1 MRKKLSKFSDSAKLD
16 ITFDQSTFI
25 ESSIKEVIYTA
36 IWGGILAITILFL
49 FLRSIKS
56 TLIIGLAIPLSIIA
70 TFFFMYIS
78 GVSLNI
84 MSLGGLALGIGMLVD
99 NAIVVL
105 ESIDRYNKIGYSSID
120 AANSGASEV
129 GRAVTAST
137 LTTICV
143 FIPIIFVKGIAG
155 QLFNDQALTVT
166 YSLLISLLVAI
177 TLIPMLSSIGAR
189 GKRGVVRP
197 KREA

>member
-1 MRKKLSKFSDSAKLD
+1 MTQIKSR
-16 ITFDQSTFI
+16 FI
-25 ESSIKEVIYTA
+25 ESSIKEVISTA
-36 IWGGILAITILFL
+36 LWGGILAVIVLFL

-56 TLIIGLAIPLSIIA
+56 TLIIGLAIPISIIS

-105 ESIDRYNKIGYSSID
+105 ESIDRYRKSGHSAID
-120 AANSGASEV
+120 SARKGANEV
-129 GRAVTAST
+129 GRAVIAST

-155 QLFNDQALTVT
+155 QLFNDQARTC
-166 YSLLISLLVAI
+166 
-177 TLIPMLSSIGAR
+177 
-189 GKRGVVRP
+189 
-197 KREA
+197 